1 MHPVDNLKAAKRAI
15 EAQTR
20 FYTEAQQVLRQ
31 AKNEARNSLGEKML
45 RKGAA
50 MLDSPDFNALPEH
63 CQRDLSHQYAEAFRL
78 VSGVGA

>member
-1 MHPVDNLKAAKRAI
+1 MHPV
-15 EAQTR
+15 EAPSR

-45 RKGAA
+45 RRGAA

-63 CQRDLSHQYAEAFRL
+63 CQRDLSHQYAEAHLL
-78 VSGVGA
+78 VTGGLVG

>member
-1 MHPVDNLKAAKRAI
+1 MHPV
-15 EAQTR
+15 EAPSR

-50 MLDSPDFNALPEH
+50 MLDQPEYDALPEQ
-63 CQRDLSHQYAEAFRL
+63 CPRDLSEQYAEAFMI
-78 VSGVGA
+78 VTGAGAL